1 MKYIL
6 VASNGTEMDT
16 SVYTTELDAQTAL
29 QNATSNWIN
38 KDTDM
43 EDLDC
48 SWVGESS
55 AYLCPID
62 TNIGE
67 DWYWEIITVDETS
80 DAIKYLLDELDA
92 NKKLTGKENDHD
104 TVLVAKARIIT
115 ILNVLEK
122 LGYNISEN

>member
-29 QNATSNWIN
+29 QNATNNWIN

-62 TNIGE
+62 TNISE

-80 DAIKYLLDELDA
+80 DAIKYLLDELA
-92 NKKLTGKENDHD
+92 ENKKLTGKENGHD